1 MCSSA
6 SATSTSRKRTTNTNL
21 RMNSPIFLLVCC
33 SCITLAEAF
42 SSPASSTLVSTSQPQ
57 HLITSPQRT
66 HARTTALQNSSDDDD
81 EDADLENYD
90 PSVAAQIRKAR
101 KLLRDTKKKMEIE
114 QQQQQQQSDE
124 SSSDEVASSTAALPF
139 FAQKSFTATA
149 IDHTQK
155 IKSKTKSGEIIADG
169 DTMTSLSNSEPWELR
184 SLTDIGFESEA
195 RSDFDGNLVE
205 VDANGEVKKTIAER
219 DLAASIYNLRKVLKN
234 EDFRRVFD
242 SRNRFIGEV
251 D

>member
-1 MCSSA
+1 
-6 SATSTSRKRTTNTNL
+6 
-21 RMNSPIFLLVCC
+21 
-33 SCITLAEAF
+33 
-42 SSPASSTLVSTSQPQ
+42 
-57 HLITSPQRT
+57 
-66 HARTTALQNSSDDDD
+66 LQNSSDDDD

-114 QQQQQQQSDE
+114 QQQQQQSDE
-124 SSSDEVASSTAALPF
+124 SSSTESPTAALPF

-205 VDANGEVKKTIAER
+205 VEANGEVKKTIAER
-219 DLAASIYNLRKVLKN
+219 DLAASIYNLRKVLKT

>member
-1 MCSSA
+1 M
-6 SATSTSRKRTTNTNL
+6 
-21 RMNSPIFLLVCC
+21 
-33 SCITLAEAF
+33 
-42 SSPASSTLVSTSQPQ
+42 
-57 HLITSPQRT
+57 
-66 HARTTALQNSSDDDD
+66 TALQNSSDDDD

-114 QQQQQQQSDE
+114 QQKQQQSDE
-124 SSSDEVASSTAALPF
+124 SSSAESPPTAAAIPF

>member
-21 RMNSPIFLLVCC
+21 RMNSPIFVLVCC
-33 SCITLAEAF
+33 SCITLAAAF
-42 SSPASSTLVSTSQPQ
+42 SSPASSKLVSTRSQPQ
-57 HLITSPQRT
+57 HVITSPQRT

-114 QQQQQQQSDE
+114 QQQQQQSDE
-124 SSSDEVASSTAALPF
+124 SSSTESAPTAALPF

-205 VDANGEVKKTIAER
+205 VEANGEVKKTIAER
-219 DLAASIYNLRKVLKN
+219 DLAASIYNLRKVLKT